1 MKRRK
6 WDSKTKAG
14 IVLEGLSGRS
24 VSELC
29 SEYEISQ
36 NQYYLWRDK
45 FLQDSHKA
53 FTSYNNPK
61 GNADTER
68 MMRTL
73 KEELLW
79 LREWSGAE
87 QVRRA
92 LDAWI
97 EEYNRSYLH
106 SALGYRPPNQAE
118 EEYKTGHNSLLK
130 IA

>member
-53 FTSYNNPK
+53 FDKHENDREVERLKKKAAKLERIIGRLTVELK
-61 GNADTER
+61 KTED
-68 MMRTL
+68 
-73 KEELLW
+73 EL
-79 LREWSGAE
+79 G
-87 QVRRA
+87 
-92 LDAWI
+92 
-97 EEYNRSYLH
+97 
-106 SALGYRPPNQAE
+106 
-118 EEYKTGHNSLLK
+118 
-130 IA
+130 